1 MAEWDGNESSCSCDC
16 GFDIP
21 KGGKLGCLEL
31 GTPLP
36 IESGG
41 TGASDPKTARINLGI
56 TGAEAPSLNSL
67 GIFCGTSSGTSSL
80 SSSNPVTISI
90 SFRTTFSEAPH
101 VVVTAKTSKTASGEY
116 GIFSYVMSI
125 TTTGCTVRLTTNVS
139 SASNLGTVYVEWI
152 AIGEVA
158 T

>member
-21 KGGKLGCLEL
+21 KGGKLDCLEL

-36 IESGG
+36 IKSGG
-41 TGASDPKTARINLGI
+41 TGASDVDTARENLGI
-56 TGAEAPSLNSL
+56 SRESM
-67 GIFCGTSSGTSSL
+67 GIFCGLSSGTSSL
-80 SSSNPVTISI
+80 SSSGPVTISI
-90 SFRTTFSEAPH
+90 NFGVTFASKPH
-101 VVVTAKTSKTASGEY
+101 VVVTPCTTKTASGNY
-116 GIFSYVMSI
+116 GIFFYILEI
-125 TTTGCTVRLTTNVS
+125 TTTGCKVRLTTNVA